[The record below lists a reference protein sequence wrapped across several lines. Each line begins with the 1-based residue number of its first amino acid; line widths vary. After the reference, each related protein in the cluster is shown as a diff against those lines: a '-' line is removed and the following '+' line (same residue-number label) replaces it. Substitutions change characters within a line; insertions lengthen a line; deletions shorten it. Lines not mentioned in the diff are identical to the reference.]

1 MRPINQQKENDIM
14 SSNSSYITFGTAGH
28 IDHGKSS
35 LVRKLTGVE
44 VDTLK
49 EEIKREM
56 TIELGHA
63 PWKIDDHDVCFID
76 VPGHE
81 AFIRTM
87 VAGATGMDAVIFV
100 IAADDGIMPQTIEH
114 LDILTLL
121 GIQYGFIALTKI
133 DRVEPHV
140 LQEVQSD
147 IRHFLKNTFLAD
159 APIIPINNLTGEGFN
174 QLENEIRSIIQ
185 KIPTRKSEGIFRMP
199 IEKAFSIP
207 GVGSI
212 FTGTPTCGT
221 IRQNDSVFLS
231 PNRKKRGRIR
241 GIQCFGQSYTV
252 APPGK
257 CLALNVP
264 DFSPNEVKRGD
275 VFSTLAI
282 YSANWFLAELGL
294 LPDSEIKIPNGCQ
307 VKLHT
312 GTSETNAII
321 YLQNSEDVISGNTK
335 AYVQIRTTDPLA
347 IIRGDRFIIRNATGT
362 IGGGLFLQ
370 SNKGRLRR
378 YEIDFDF
385 LDECKY
391 SLTSPEA
398 WLIHC
403 MNYHSSPVYDLDK
416 VMKVT
421 HFSDDE
427 AQKYCQILMDKQ
439 LLVGSLGSNF
449 MLKDQYDKLA
459 QTMLDALTTYHELYP
474 SRTGPDRTYLREQTQ
489 MASKTYQFV
498 FDRLTVT
505 YKIKAIGAL
514 ISKFNFTPVITQ
526 HDAYAIECV
535 EKVYKD
541 ARYAPPSEL
550 SLREL
555 LPNVYPS
562 NIYRALEFLS
572 QQGTLVYVAPHL
584 YFHRDMIELAKE
596 KFRKHI
602 QTNETGKLF
611 SVDAKYLLENTTRKY
626 ALPLLDF
633 LDQQGFFIRE
643 GNTRILRNP

>member
-1 MRPINQQKENDIM
+1 M
-14 SSNSSYITFGTAGH
+14 SSNSSYITIGTAGH

-63 PWKIDDHDVCFID
+63 PWKINDHDVCFID

-81 AFIRTM
+81 SFIRTM
-87 VAGATGMDAVIFV
+87 VAGATGMDAVILV

-133 DRVEPHV
+133 DRVEEHI
-140 LQEVQSD
+140 LEKVQHD
-147 IRHFLKNTFLAD
+147 IRHFLKNTFLAE
-159 APIIPINNLTGEGFN
+159 APIVQVNNLTGEGFE
-174 QLENEIRSIIQ
+174 QIEKELCAIIE

-241 GIQCFGQSYTV
+241 GIQCFGKSYAV

-294 LPDSEIKIPNGCQ
+294 LPNSDIKIQNGHQ

-321 YLQNSEDVISGNTK
+321 YLQNSEDTLSGDMK
-335 AYVQIRTTDPLA
+335 AYVQIRTVDALA
-347 IIRGDRFIIRNATGT
+347 IIRGDRFIIRNPSGT
-362 IGGGLFLQ
+362 IGGGIFLQ
-370 SNKGRLRR
+370 SNKSRMRR
-378 YEIDFDF
+378 YEIDNEF

-403 MNYHSSPVYDLDK
+403 MNYHSSPVYDIDK
-416 VMKVT
+416 VMKVA
-421 HFSDDE
+421 HFSEDE
-427 AQKYCQILMDKQ
+427 ARKYCQILMEKK
-439 LLVGSLGSNF
+439 LLVGSLGLNF
-449 MLKDQYDKLA
+449 MLREQYEKLA
-459 QTMLDALTTYHELYP
+459 QTMLEALSTYHELYP
-474 SRTGPDRTYLREQTQ
+474 SKTGPDRTYLREQTQ

-498 FDRLTVT
+498 FDQLTNT
-505 YKIKAIGAL
+505 YKIKAIGVL
-514 ISKFNFTPVITQ
+514 IAKYDFTPVITQ

-550 SLREL
+550 NLREL
-555 LPNVYPS
+555 IPTIYPS
-562 NIYRALEFLS
+562 DIYRALEYLS
-572 QQGTLVYVAPHL
+572 QQGILVYVAPHL

-596 KFRKHI
+596 KFIEHI
-602 QTNETGKLF
+602 RTNETGKLF